1 MTAQAITLQDEL
13 LALESERARALM
25 EEDHESIARL
35 FGDELVYVH
44 TTGLVQ
50 NKAQYQAYA
59 REAVRYL
66 AVERGALQVRVLAE
80 GVALMTG
87 PQVNLLQK
95 RSGGE
100 PIRAEGFVTQV
111 WQRNPEGWQI
121 VAFHGTR
128 ASA

>member
-25 EEDHESIARL
+25 EEDHDSLARL
-35 FGDELVYVH
+35 FAEGLVYVH

-50 NKAQYQAYA
+50 TKAEYQAYA

-66 AVERGALQVRVLAE
+66 AVERGALRVRVLAD
-80 GVALMTG
+80 GVAMMTG

-95 RSGGE
+95 RGGGE
-100 PIRAEGFVTQV
+100 PIRAEGFVTQI
-111 WQRNPEGWQI
+111 WQRGPDGWQI

-128 ASA
+128 AS